1 MSLAFFAPGAPAD
14 PPLAHYKRLLGTA
27 AAGAAPVWH
36 LDPANASLLLRGLSE
51 LAERGIRAL
60 TIELAA
66 TDHADDRTEIP
77 GEGELVPLLRRA
89 LQKKPA
95 DFALEIR
102 LSTGRAYVLP
112 PPSLDISTNDLC
124 GLKCVMCGNR
134 NTRRDPLTIAPETV
148 RDLLS
153 QAARWGIRRVA
164 LTGAGEPFRDP
175 EMLAHVDHA
184 AALGQLVTITTNGL
198 PVTDAI
204 AERFAAIPSSISV
217 SIHGA
222 TDDLHDA
229 ITGVPG
235 SGAHAWTAIRRLAA
249 ARDRSGQR
257 RLSVNVSSVIQRA
270 NVHEIEALVRRSR
283 AEGCDGHNLQPI
295 NLQHG
300 HFRGDLVLRRDD
312 AGAMAALWP
321 TPEQAPALDRL
332 FEALPAF
339 VHVRTAPDRLAL
351 FRRYFADTRREALGV
366 SCRVG
371 EQFLAVDHRGR
382 IKPCYRLPWDM
393 GDARL
398 TRVQELWNSRAYV
411 RTRAVV
417 AACPLTCMN
426 NCFFRK

>member
-1 MSLAFFAPGAPAD
+1 MSLQFFAPGAPAD

-27 AAGAAPVWH
+27 GADAAPVWH
-36 LDPANASLLLRGLSE
+36 LDPANVHLLLRGVSE
-51 LAERGIRAL
+51 LAQRGVRRLAL
-60 TIELAA
+60 ELAA
-66 TDHADDRTEIP
+66 EDQAEDRTRIP
-77 GEGELVPLLRRA
+77 HEGELVPAMRRA
-89 LQKKPA
+89 LQKKAA
-95 DFALEIR
+95 DFELTFR
-102 LSTGRAYVLP
+102 LSTGRPYVLP

-148 RDLLS
+148 RDLLG
-153 QAARWGIRRVA
+153 QAARWGIKRVA
-164 LTGAGEPFRDP
+164 LTGAGEPFRDF
-175 EMLAHVDHA
+175 EMLAHVELA
-184 AALGQLVTITTNGL
+184 ASLGQLVTITTNGL

-204 AERFAAIPSSISV
+204 AEKFAGIPSSISV

-222 TDDLHDA
+222 TEAQHDA

-235 SGAHAWTAIRRLAA
+235 SATHAWTAIRRLAG
-249 ARDRSGQR
+249 ARDRSGLR
-257 RLSVNVSSVIQRA
+257 HLSVNVSSVIQRA
-270 NVHEIEALVRRSR
+270 NVHEIEALVRRSQD
-283 AEGCDGHNLQPI
+283 EGCDGHNLQPI

-300 HFRGDLVLRRDD
+300 HFRAGEVVRRDD
-312 AGAMAALWP
+312 AMAMAALWP
-321 TPEQAPALDRL
+321 TAEQAPELDRL
-332 FEALPAF
+332 FEALPSYS
-339 VHVRTAPDRLAL
+339 HLRTTPERLAL
-351 FRRYFADTRREALGV
+351 FRRYFADTSREALGV
-366 SCRVG
+366 TCRVG

-398 TRVQELWNSRAYV
+398 TRVQELWNSRAYA